1 MAAEDGFQ
9 GVIAECPAMPDRQ
22 RSLGRSYVYGF
33 LPPGVKW
40 LLISNS
46 VIFVIYWIG
55 GEFIQRPAITLFA
68 LIPTFVATKFFV
80 WQLFTY
86 LFLHGGI
93 GHIVLNMLALYFFGP
108 PLEMDWG
115 TRRFLKFYFYCGV
128 VAGICV
134 VLAGMLV
141 GGRDMLVPT
150 LGASGAILGLLVA
163 FGVLYPNET
172 ILLMFVIPMKAKHLV
187 MLYAAIEFLSLWGGN
202 PGVSTIAHLGGMA
215 FGFLY
220 LKVRF
225 PSAGRLIPD
234 WRGRYRQWK
243 MQRAKK
249 KFQVYMRKH
258 GGGPWV
264 N

>member
-1 MAAEDGFQ
+1 
-9 GVIAECPAMPDRQ
+9 MPDRPTTI
-22 RSLGRSYVYGF
+22 GRSYVYGY

-46 VIFVIYWIG
+46 VIFVIFWTG
-55 GEFIQRPAITLFA
+55 GQALQLNIKTLFA
-68 LIPTFVATKFFV
+68 LIPAAVVQNFYF
-80 WQLFTY
+80 WQLGTY

-93 GHIVLNMLALYFFGP
+93 GHIVLNMLALYFFGS
-108 PLEMDWG
+108 PLELDWG
-115 TRRFLKFYFYCGV
+115 TRRFLKFYFYCGLA
-128 VAGICV
+128 AGVCV
-134 VLAGMLV
+134 VLTGLLL
-141 GGRDMLVPT
+141 GGRYTATM
-150 LGASGAILGLLVA
+150 GASGAILGLLVA

-187 MLYAAIEFLSLWGGN
+187 MLYAAIELLSLWG
-202 PGVSTIAHLGGMA
+202 PDTGVSTMAHLGGMA

-220 LKVRF
+220 LKVKV
-225 PSAGRLIPD
+225 PSVNRHMPD
-234 WRGRYRQWK
+234 WRGKYRQWK

-258 GGGPWV
+258 GGGPFV

>member
-1 MAAEDGFQ
+1 MS
-9 GVIAECPAMPDRQ
+9 DRQ
-22 RSLGRSYVYGF
+22 TRFARSFVYGY

-40 LLISNS
+40 LLITNS
-46 VIFVIYWIG
+46 AIFVIYWIG
-55 GEFIQRPAITLFA
+55 GQTVQRPAITFFA
-68 LIPTFVATKFFV
+68 LIPAFVVQNLFV

-108 PLEMDWG
+108 PLESDWG
-115 TRRFLKFYFYCGV
+115 TRRFLKFYFYCGLA
-128 VAGICV
+128 AGVCV
-134 VLAGMLV
+134 VLTGMMM
-141 GGRDMLVPT
+141 GGHDAVVPT

-163 FGVLYPNET
+163 FGVLHPNET
-172 ILLMFVIPMKAKHLV
+172 ILLMMIIPMKAKHLV

-202 PGVSTIAHLGGMA
+202 PGVSTVAHLGGMA
-215 FGFLY
+215 FAFVY
-220 LKVRF
+220 LKAKI
-225 PSAGRLIPD
+225 PSFRYVPD

-258 GGGPWV
+258 GGRGPFV

>member
-1 MAAEDGFQ
+1 
-9 GVIAECPAMPDRQ
+9 MPDRQ
-22 RSLGRSYVYGF
+22 RPMGRSYVYGY

-40 LLISNS
+40 LLIVNS
-46 VIFVIYWIG
+46 AIFVVFWIG
-55 GEFIQRPAITLFA
+55 GQALQRHVITLFA
-68 LIPTFVATKFFV
+68 LIPAAVVQNFYI

-93 GHIVLNMLALYFFGP
+93 GHIVLNMLALYFFGS
-108 PLEMDWG
+108 PLELDWG
-115 TRRFLKFYFYCGV
+115 TRRFLKFYFYCGIA
-128 VAGICV
+128 AGVCV
-134 VLAGMLV
+134 VLAGLLV
-141 GGRDMLVPT
+141 GSRYSPT

-172 ILLMFVIPMKAKHLV
+172 ILLMFMIPMKAKHLV
-187 MLYAAIEFLSLWGGN
+187 MLYAAIELLSLWG
-202 PGVSTIAHLGGMA
+202 PDTGVSTMAHLGGMA

-220 LKVRF
+220 LKVKF
-225 PSAGRLIPD
+225 PRAAGHMPD

-249 KFQVYMRKH
+249 KFQVYMKKH
-258 GGGPWV
+258 GRGGPFV

>member
-1 MAAEDGFQ
+1 
-9 GVIAECPAMPDRQ
+9 MPDRQ
-22 RSLGRSYVYGF
+22 RTLGRSYVYGY

-46 VIFVIYWIG
+46 VVFVMYLFG
-55 GEFIQRPAITLFA
+55 GKPSAVTLLFG
-68 LIPTFVATKFFV
+68 LIPLAVVQYFYI
-80 WQLFTY
+80 WQVFTY
-86 LFLHGGI
+86 MFLHANI

-115 TRRFLKFYFYCGV
+115 TRRFLKFYFYCGLA
-128 VAGICV
+128 AGVCV
-134 VLAGMLV
+134 VLSGMLV
-141 GGRDMLVPT
+141 GGLASRVPT
-150 LGASGAILGLLVA
+150 IGASGAILGLLVA

-172 ILLMFVIPMKAKHLV
+172 ILLMFVIPIKAKHLV
-187 MLYAAIEFLSLWGGN
+187 MLYAAIQFLSLWEVQA
-202 PGVSTIAHLGGMA
+202 GVATVAHLGGMA

-225 PSAGRLIPD
+225 PKAGSRLPD

>member
-1 MAAEDGFQ
+1 
-9 GVIAECPAMPDRQ
+9 MPDRQ
-22 RSLGRSYVYGF
+22 RTIGRSYVYGY

-46 VIFVIYWIG
+46 AIFVVFWIG
-55 GEFIQRPAITLFA
+55 GQTLQRHAITLFA
-68 LIPTFVATKFFV
+68 LTPAAVVEYFYI

-93 GHIVLNMLALYFFGP
+93 GHIVLNMLALYFFGS
-108 PLEMDWG
+108 PLELDWG
-115 TRRFLKFYFYCGV
+115 TRRFLKFYFYCGIA
-128 VAGICV
+128 AGVCV
-134 VLAGMLV
+134 VLAGLLA
-141 GGRDMLVPT
+141 GGRFSPT

-163 FGVLYPNET
+163 FGVLYPNEI
-172 ILLMFVIPMKAKHLV
+172 ILLMFVIPIKAKHLV
-187 MLYAAIEFLSLWGGN
+187 MLYAAIELLSLWG
-202 PGVSTIAHLGGMA
+202 PSTGVSTIAHLGGMA

-220 LKVRF
+220 LKVKF
-225 PSAGRLIPD
+225 PRVNQPLPD

-249 KFQVYMRKH
+249 KFQVYMKKH
-258 GGGPWV
+258 GGGGPFV

>member
-1 MAAEDGFQ
+1 MS
-9 GVIAECPAMPDRQ
+9 DRQ
-22 RSLGRSYVYGF
+22 RTLGRSYVYGY

-46 VIFVIYWIG
+46 IIFVIFWVG
-55 GEFIQRPAITLFA
+55 GQPRTIITLFS
-68 LIPTFVATKFFV
+68 LIPAAVVQNFYI

-93 GHIVLNMLALYFFGP
+93 GHIVLNMLALYFFGS
-108 PLEMDWG
+108 PLELDWG
-115 TRRFLKFYFYCGV
+115 TRRFLKFYFYCGLA
-128 VAGICV
+128 AGVCV
-134 VLAGMLV
+134 VLTGLLV
-141 GGRDMLVPT
+141 GGSAFVVPT
-150 LGASGAILGLLVA
+150 VGASGAILGLLVA

-187 MLYAAIEFLSLWGGN
+187 MLYAAIELLSLWGPN
-202 PGVSTIAHLGGMA
+202 TGVSTIAHLGGMA

-225 PSAGRLIPD
+225 PKVGSYVPD

-249 KFQVYMRKH
+249 KFQVYMKKH

>member
-1 MAAEDGFQ
+1 
-9 GVIAECPAMPDRQ
+9 MPDRQ
-22 RSLGRSYVYGF
+22 SSLGRSYVYGY

-40 LLISNS
+40 LLIINS
-46 VIFVIYWIG
+46 AIFVVYWIG
-55 GEFIQRPAITLFA
+55 GQAVQTPAITLFA
-68 LIPTFVATKFFV
+68 LVPRFVVQNFFI

-115 TRRFLKFYFYCGV
+115 TRRFLKFYFYCGLA
-128 VAGICV
+128 AGVCV
-134 VLAGMLV
+134 VLAGVLM
-141 GGRDMLVPT
+141 GGRDMITPT
-150 LGASGAILGLLVA
+150 VGASGAILGLLVA

-172 ILLMFVIPMKAKHLV
+172 ILLMLIIPMKAKHLV
-187 MLYAAIEFLSLWGGN
+187 MLYAAIELLSLWG
-202 PGVSTIAHLGGMA
+202 PATQVSTMAHLGGMA
-215 FGFLY
+215 FGFVY
-220 LKVRF
+220 LKVKFPRF
-225 PSAGRLIPD
+225 GQHMPD

-258 GGGPWV
+258 GGGGPFV

>member
-1 MAAEDGFQ
+1 
-9 GVIAECPAMPDRQ
+9 MPDRQ
-22 RSLGRSYVYGF
+22 RTMGRNYVYGY

-46 VIFVIYWIG
+46 AIFVVFWIG
-55 GEFIQRPAITLFA
+55 GQSVQRLAITLFA
-68 LIPTFVATKFFV
+68 LIPAAVVQNFYI

-93 GHIVLNMLALYFFGP
+93 GHIVLNMLALYFFGS
-108 PLEMDWG
+108 PLELDWG
-115 TRRFLKFYFYCGV
+115 TRRFLKFYFYCGIA
-128 VAGICV
+128 AGVCV
-134 VLAGMLV
+134 VLAGLLV
-141 GGRDMLVPT
+141 GSRYNPT

-172 ILLMFVIPMKAKHLV
+172 ILLMFMIPMKAKHLV
-187 MLYAAIEFLSLWGGN
+187 MLYAAIELLSLWG
-202 PGVSTIAHLGGMA
+202 PDTGVSTMAHLGGMA

-220 LKVRF
+220 LKVKL
-225 PSAGRLIPD
+225 PSVGGRMPD

-243 MQRAKK
+243 MQRAKR
-249 KFQVYMRKH
+249 KFQVYMKKH
-258 GGGPWV
+258 GRGGPFV

>member
-1 MAAEDGFQ
+1 
-9 GVIAECPAMPDRQ
+9 MPDRQ
-22 RSLGRSYVYGF
+22 RPMGRSYVYGY

-46 VIFVIYWIG
+46 AIFVIFWIG
-55 GEFIQRPAITLFA
+55 GQTLQRHVITLFA
-68 LIPTFVATKFFV
+68 LIPAAVVQNFYI

-93 GHIVLNMLALYFFGP
+93 GHIVLNMLALYFFGS
-108 PLEMDWG
+108 PLELDWG
-115 TRRFLKFYFYCGV
+115 TRRFLKFYFYCGIA
-128 VAGICV
+128 AGVCV
-134 VLAGMLV
+134 VLAGLLV
-141 GGRDMLVPT
+141 GSRYSPT

-172 ILLMFVIPMKAKHLV
+172 ILLMFMIPMKAKHLV
-187 MLYAAIEFLSLWGGN
+187 MLYAAIELLSLWG
-202 PGVSTIAHLGGMA
+202 PDTGVSTMAHLGGMA

-220 LKVRF
+220 LKVKF
-225 PSAGRLIPD
+225 PRVGGQMPD

-243 MQRAKK
+243 MQRAKR
-249 KFQVYMRKH
+249 KFQVYMKKH
-258 GGGPWV
+258 GRGGPFV